1 MGREGD
7 EKNAIKKKLNILK
20 IYIYRFVFTSS
31 PQIKS
36 SKSTLSKA
44 AGRRGEDQGEEENA
58 KSGSLQPKSPW
69 RSMGTERQGRAGGP
83 NSLPSAQAQLFQELK
98 GAEGGGVREEAPI
111 SPSWL
116 PEGQG
121 QGQGQGSFDPDR
133 GRHRANQRSPK
144 RLERGPQTLPRR
156 GTPCPVPEK
165 ACEWE
170 VDTVPS
176 GKLILR
182 ANIEPGWQG
191 V

>member
-1 MGREGD
+1 
-7 EKNAIKKKLNILK
+7 
-20 IYIYRFVFTSS
+20 
-31 PQIKS
+31 
-36 SKSTLSKA
+36 
-44 AGRRGEDQGEEENA
+44 
-58 KSGSLQPKSPW
+58 
-69 RSMGTERQGRAGGP
+69 MGTERQGRAGSP
-83 NSLPSAQAQLFQELK
+83 NNLPSAQAQLFQELK

-121 QGQGQGSFDPDR
+121 QGSFVPGR

-144 RLERGPQTLPRR
+144 RLERGPQTLPQR
-156 GTPCPVPEK
+156 GTLCPVPQK

-170 VDTVPS
+170 VGTVPL

>member
-1 MGREGD
+1 MVPF
-7 EKNAIKKKLNILK
+7 N
-20 IYIYRFVFTSS
+20 
-31 PQIKS
+31 P
-36 SKSTLSKA
+36 
-44 AGRRGEDQGEEENA
+44 
-58 KSGSLQPKSPW
+58 
-69 RSMGTERQGRAGGP
+69 RAPGGP
-83 NSLPSAQAQLFQELK
+83 WEQRGKAGQAAPITCPVHRPSCFKELK

-121 QGQGQGSFDPDR
+121 QGQGSFVPGR

-144 RLERGPQTLPRR
+144 RLERGPQTLPQR
-156 GTPCPVPEK
+156 GTLCPVPQK

-170 VDTVPS
+170 VGTVPL